1 MMNFNLEK
9 TWRASGTGTTTFNT
23 SSNIAIP
30 YGKYSIT
37 VEGKGANGNANI
49 PGNSNYNQPTGQN
62 ADGYN
67 SPNPTNVSGYLP
79 PYYIATTPWGPQV
92 WGGAPTYNPSVPGNV
107 ANYNPLSPGNY
118 ATTNPNVPGNAG
130 ANSSAL
136 GVTLPGGPA
145 AQSAPVTNATIVSYY
160 AYPDSNTY
168 PVTVASG
175 GYVTI
180 KNL

>member
-1 MMNFNLEK
+1 MNFNLEK

-49 PGNSNYNQPTGQN
+49 PGNSNYNPPTGQN
-62 ADGYN
+62 TEYYN
-67 SPNPTNVSGYLP
+67 SPNPGNHTGYNA
-79 PYYIATTPWGPQV
+79 PYYVPSTPWGPQN
-92 WGGAPTYNPSVPGNV
+92 WAGTATFNPAGPGNV
-107 ANYNPLSPGNY
+107 ATYNPLSPGNY
-118 ATTNPNVPGNAG
+118 ATTNPNIPGNAG
-130 ANSSAL
+130 GNSSAL

-145 AQSAPVTNATIVSYY
+145 AQTAPVTTATIVSYY

-180 KNL
+180 KIL